1 MATTYNDTQ
10 IAVVDS
16 SGNISVIYPRT
27 KASLVSL
34 SATSYNDVESCLAAL
49 GTAAFKN
56 TSNTYNA
63 TGTTVAT
70 TKAVYDAY
78 TTLNNKLPTTYETIT
93 IVSKHSS
100 ITNNVAFNKIGRFL
114 VFSGYFN
121 VTATIA
127 KDNTLFTISNTLRV
141 ISPQYLA
148 AVADSNAYTRPLC
161 LTNGSSNDKLRITN
175 STSLSTGYYYISGVG
190 ILT

>member
-10 IAVVDS
+10 IAIVDS

-27 KASLVSL
+27 KAGLVSL
-34 SATSYNDVESCLAAL
+34 TATSYNDVESCLAAL

-78 TTLNNKLPTTYETIT
+78 TNLNNKISNPSFAVQTASK
-93 IVSKHSS
+93 VSGSASGWSIFPYYCVVDVSYPSGRNILMSS
-100 ITNNVAFNKIGRFL
+100 IIEVGNDGTESGTSNNAGVMMGTIGYSGAAIKSIL
-114 VFSGYFN
+114 VY
-121 VTATIA
+121 
-127 KDNTLFTISNTLRV
+127 
-141 ISPQYLA
+141 
-148 AVADSNAYTRPLC
+148 
-161 LTNGSSNDKLRITN
+161 
-175 STSLSTGYYYISGVG
+175 STGNQTIRIRIAYAYN
-190 ILT
+190 